1 MLGRWIQRRKAQGVI
16 GLNQRNIELIYPH
29 NQRKHYSLA
38 DDKVEGKTL
47 LHEHRIMC
55 ANTYAVIR
63 NVSQIQRYWEEVRLQ
78 ESLVLK
84 PARGC
89 GGGGILLLRKDEE
102 GQWRSSGKIISEK
115 DIRQHITQ
123 ILSGVYSMASSD
135 TCLIEECLVPDPFFA
150 EIYPEGVPDFRIIT
164 LKGKPL
170 MAMLRM
176 PTSKSDGK
184 ANLHQNGVGIGV
196 DMETGTLTQVYDG
209 KRYTDH
215 HPDNEVPVRGR
226 RIPYWFTMLDLA
238 RMTAKAFPLEYL
250 GIDLVLDKNKG
261 PLVMEVNVRPGLGIQ
276 LVNQQGLMTAI
287 NKQ

>member
-1 MLGRWIQRRKAQGVI
+1 MLFSFFKRRKAQGVV
-16 GLNQRNIELIYPH
+16 GLNQRNIELIYP
-29 NQRKHYSLA
+29 NNERKHYRLA
-38 DDKVEGKTL
+38 DDKVEAKNI
-47 LHEHRIMC
+47 LHANRIMC
-55 ANTYAVIR
+55 AKTYAVIDR
-63 NVSQIQRYWEEVRLQ
+63 VSDIQTKWAKVQ
-78 ESLVLK
+78 QFESLVLK

-89 GGGGILLLRKDEE
+89 GGGGIKILKKDNK
-102 GQWRSSGKIISEK
+102 GQWWSSGRQTSDKEVQ
-115 DIRQHITQ
+115 QHITQ
-123 ILSGVYSMASSD
+123 TLCGVYSMASSD

-184 ANLHQNGVGIGV
+184 ANLHQKGVGIGV
-196 DMETGTLTQVYDG
+196 DMDRGTLTQVYDG

-215 HPDNEVPVRGR
+215 HPDNVVPVKGR
-226 RIPYWFTMLDLA
+226 KIPYWFTMLEIA
-238 RMTAKAFPLEYL
+238 RLTAQAFPLDYL

-276 LVNQQGLMTAI
+276 LVNRTGLMTTI
-287 NKQ
+287 KE